1 LIKNIFKAL
10 LLNEV
15 INLILYILE
24 GYFMISAGEIRK
36 GTTFEHEGQVY
47 TVIEF
52 LHVKP
57 GKGAA
62 FVRTKLRNVISGGV
76 TETTFN
82 PTAKF
87 QEAVIERKEMQ
98 YLYSD
103 GELYY
108 FMDQETFEQ
117 IPLNFEKVEEAIKY
131 LKENMFAVI
140 KFYKGDAFSV
150 EAPNFVELLITHCEP
165 GVKGNTTTNALKPAT
180 LETGA
185 TVGVPMFV
193 NEGDTIRVDTRTG
206 EYMERV

>member
-1 LIKNIFKAL
+1 
-10 LLNEV
+10 
-15 INLILYILE
+15 
-24 GYFMISAGEIRK
+24 MISASDIRK
-36 GTTFEHEGQVY
+36 GTTFELDGQVF

-76 TETTFN
+76 TDKTFN
-82 PTAKF
+82 PTEKL

-117 IPLNFEKVEEAIKY
+117 IPLSLDKVEEAIKF
-131 LKENMFAVI
+131 LKENMFAII

-150 EAPNFVELLITHCEP
+150 EAPNFVELAITETEP
-165 GVKGNTTTNALKPAT
+165 GVKGNTATNVTKPAT

-185 TVGVPMFV
+185 IINVPLFV
-193 NEGDTIRVDTRTG
+193 NEGDVIRIDTRTG
-206 EYMERV
+206 EYMARV

>member
-1 LIKNIFKAL
+1 
-10 LLNEV
+10 
-15 INLILYILE
+15 
-24 GYFMISAGEIRK
+24 MISAGEIRK
-36 GTTFEHEGQVY
+36 GTTFEQDGQVF

-62 FVRTKLRNVISGGV
+62 FVRTKLRNVITGGV
-76 TETTFN
+76 TDTTFN
-82 PTAKF
+82 PTAKL

-117 IPLNFEKVEEAIKY
+117 IPLNYEKVEGAIKY

-140 KFYKGDAFSV
+140 KFFKGEAFSV
-150 EAPNFVELLITHCEP
+150 EAPNFVELQIVQTDP
-165 GVKGNTTTNALKPAT
+165 GVKGNTATNVLKPAT

-185 TVGVPMFV
+185 VVGVPIFV
-193 NEGDTIRVDTRTG
+193 NEGEIIRVDTRTG

>member
-1 LIKNIFKAL
+1 
-10 LLNEV
+10 
-15 INLILYILE
+15 
-24 GYFMISAGEIRK
+24 MISAGDFRK
-36 GTTFEHEGQVY
+36 GTTFELDGQVF
-47 TVIEF
+47 TVIDF

-62 FVRTKLRNVISGGV
+62 FVKTKLRNVIAGGI

-82 PTAKF
+82 PTTKL

-117 IPLNFEKVEEAIKY
+117 IPLNFEKVEDAIRF

-140 KFYKGDAFSV
+140 KFYKGEAFSV
-150 EAPNFVELLITHCEP
+150 EAPNFVELQITVTDP
-165 GVKGNTTTNALKPAT
+165 GFKGNTATNTLKAAT
-180 LETGA
+180 VETGA
-185 TVGVPMFV
+185 IVNVPLFV
-193 NEGDTIRVDTRTG
+193 NEGDFIRIDTRTG
-206 EYMERV
+206 DYMERV

>member
-1 LIKNIFKAL
+1 
-10 LLNEV
+10 
-15 INLILYILE
+15 
-24 GYFMISAGEIRK
+24 MISAGEIRK
-36 GTTFEHEGQVY
+36 GTTFEDNGQVF

-62 FVRTKLRNVISGGV
+62 FVRTKLRNVITGGV
-76 TETTFN
+76 TDTTFN
-82 PTAKF
+82 PTAKL

-117 IPLNFEKVEEAIKY
+117 IPLNYEKVEDAIKY
-131 LKENMFAVI
+131 LKENMFAII
-140 KFYKGDAFSV
+140 KFYKGEAFSV
-150 EAPNFVELLITHCEP
+150 EAPNFVELMITETDP
-165 GVKGNTTTNALKPAT
+165 GVKGNTATNVLKPAT

-185 TVGVPMFV
+185 VVPVPIFV
-193 NEGDTIRVDTRTG
+193 NAGEVIKVDTRTG
-206 EYMERV
+206 EYMSRV

>member
-1 LIKNIFKAL
+1 
-10 LLNEV
+10 
-15 INLILYILE
+15 
-24 GYFMISAGEIRK
+24 MISAGDLRK
-36 GTTFEHEGQVY
+36 GTTFELDGQVY
-47 TVIEF
+47 TVVDF

-76 TETTFN
+76 TDRTFN
-82 PTAKF
+82 PTEKM

-117 IPLNFEKVEEAIKY
+117 IPLNYEKVEEAIKY
-131 LKENMFAVI
+131 LKENMFAII
-140 KFYKGDAFSV
+140 KFYKGEAFSV
-150 EAPNFVELLITHCEP
+150 EAPNFVELQVVETEP
-165 GVKGNTTTNALKPAT
+165 GFKGNTATNTLKPAKV
-180 LETGA
+180 ETGA
-185 TVGVPMFV
+185 TVNVPLFV
-193 NEGDTIRVDTRTG
+193 NEGDIIRIDTRTG

>member
-1 LIKNIFKAL
+1 
-10 LLNEV
+10 
-15 INLILYILE
+15 
-24 GYFMISAGEIRK
+24 MISAGEIRK
-36 GTTFEHEGQVY
+36 GTTFELDGQVF

-76 TETTFN
+76 TDTTFN
-82 PTAKF
+82 PTVKLL
-87 QEAVIERKEMQ
+87 EAVIERKEMQ

-103 GELYY
+103 GSLYY

-117 IPLNFEKVEEAIKY
+117 IPLGFDQVENAIKF

-140 KFYKGDAFSV
+140 KFFKGSAFSV
-150 EAPNFVELLITHCEP
+150 EAPNFVELMITACEP
-165 GVKGNTTTNALKPAT
+165 GAKGNTTNNVQKPAT
-180 LETGA
+180 VETGA
-185 TVGVPMFV
+185 IVPVPLFV
-193 NEGDTIRVDTRTG
+193 NEGDTIRIDTRNG

>member
-1 LIKNIFKAL
+1 
-10 LLNEV
+10 
-15 INLILYILE
+15 
-24 GYFMISAGEIRK
+24 MISAGDLRK
-36 GTTFEHEGQVY
+36 GTTFEHEGQVF
-47 TVIEF
+47 TVLDF

-62 FVRTKLRNVISGGV
+62 FVRTKLRNVISGSV
-76 TETTFN
+76 TDTTFN

-98 YLYSD
+98 YLYND

-108 FMDQETFEQ
+108 FMDGETYEQ
-117 IPLNFEKVEEAIKY
+117 IPLNYEKVEEAIKY
-131 LKENMFAVI
+131 LKENMFAII

-150 EAPNFVELLITHCEP
+150 EAPNFVELAITHTEP
-165 GVKGNTTTNALKPAT
+165 GVKGNTATNALKPAT

-185 TVGVPMFV
+185 IVNVPMFV

-206 EYMERV
+206 DYMERV

>member
-1 LIKNIFKAL
+1 
-10 LLNEV
+10 
-15 INLILYILE
+15 
-24 GYFMISAGEIRK
+24 MISAGDLRK
-36 GTTFEHEGQVY
+36 GTTFEQDGQVY
-47 TVIEF
+47 TVIDF

-62 FVRTKLRNVISGGV
+62 FVRTKLRNVINGGV

-108 FMDQETFEQ
+108 FMDGETYEQ
-117 IPLNFEKVEEAIKY
+117 IPLNYDQVENAIRF
-131 LKENMFAVI
+131 LKENMFAII
-140 KFYKGDAFSV
+140 KFYKGEAFSV
-150 EAPNFVELLITHCEP
+150 EAPNFVELQVVSTEP
-165 GVKGNTTTNALKPAT
+165 GVKGNTTTNVNKPAT

-185 TVGVPMFV
+185 EIGVPLFV
-193 NEGDTIRVDTRTG
+193 NEGDMIRVDTRTG